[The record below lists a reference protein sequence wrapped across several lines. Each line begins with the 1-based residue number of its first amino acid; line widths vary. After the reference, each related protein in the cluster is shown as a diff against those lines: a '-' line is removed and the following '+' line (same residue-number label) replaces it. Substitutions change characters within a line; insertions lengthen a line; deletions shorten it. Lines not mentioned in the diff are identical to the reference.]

1 MAENLPW
8 DTVIAVNPVSGD
20 LFLGNGFNAVVSSS
34 DIVRVHDPGPGV
46 RPVDCTSV
54 TKSGTSAPGCSVYAA
69 PGALDGLAFAPDG
82 TLYARGSGTS
92 GDASDLWSITGTGSA
107 HPGVATLLSTAIP
120 GGGVAIVSVPGTGG
134 TAVVLHDSTS
144 NELVALPAG
153 TAPAAATVLVTGPLA
168 PVALGPDGCLYLD
181 DQGSLYR
188 LGSSGGGCGFGFGA
202 VSSRS
207 SLAASL
213 VTPADAFG
221 SVAHEAAVVAV
232 AAGATLL
239 IVFPSQLF
247 NTTFSENDERIR
259 RGLLRRAPWLARL
272 KRALGRARSRATT
285 AGAGGPAGGGPRLR
299 PWVPV
304 ALVIAAGSLLGS
316 LLDPA
321 SG

>member
-1 MAENLPW
+1 M
-8 DTVIAVNPVSGD
+8 
-20 LFLGNGFNAVVSSS
+20 
-34 DIVRVHDPGPGV
+34 
-46 RPVDCTSV
+46 
-54 TKSGTSAPGCSVYAA
+54 
-69 PGALDGLAFAPDG
+69 
-82 TLYARGSGTS
+82 
-92 GDASDLWSITGTGSA
+92 
-107 HPGVATLLSTAIP
+107 
-120 GGGVAIVSVPGTGG
+120 
-134 TAVVLHDSTS
+134 
-144 NELVALPAG
+144 
-153 TAPAAATVLVTGPLA
+153 
-168 PVALGPDGCLYLD
+168 
-181 DQGSLYR
+181 
-188 LGSSGGGCGFGFGA
+188 
-202 VSSRS
+202 
-207 SLAASL
+207 
-213 VTPADAFG
+213 TPADAFG